1 MSSHKRP
8 RLHVP
13 RGVSSI
19 AHCQVIAAS
28 DDADAPAR
36 RLVVGQG
43 TTVCLVPIGSI
54 RWISTS
60 GEVLC
65 LHLTTCQLFTPG
77 VLRAL
82 TKTLGAGYMRIN
94 RRTTVKL
101 SAIGEIRRRGR
112 RGEASVVLD
121 DGVELTVSRRF
132 GHDLHSWIADRS
144 SSPQSTDSR
153 AVHRLPSHNPGGLS

>member
-8 RLHVP
+8 RLHVS

-19 AHCQVIAAS
+19 AHCQVIAA
-28 DDADAPAR
+28 DDDEDAPAR

-43 TTVCLVPIGSI
+43 TTVCLVPITSI

-77 VLRAL
+77 VLRTL

-101 SAIGEIRRRGR
+101 SAIGEIRRRSR

-121 DGVELTVSRRF
+121 DAVELPVSRRYGRDLHTWIAASSSSAQSTVSRAA
-132 GHDLHSWIADRS
+132 HHLA
-144 SSPQSTDSR
+144 SR
-153 AVHRLPSHNPGGLS
+153 IPGGV